1 MVDQHT
7 VEFPLKSFTS
17 EFEGAIIGLVFV
29 YSKKSIDDM
38 GRDWAF
44 QNPIGTGPFQME
56 SWTANDEFVGSTF
69 ADYWDTPA
77 SFDELSVK
85 EIPEDSTR
93 VALIKTDAVHIIDP
107 VPFSFL
113 PGLLEAGLQPNSDNQ
128 GGATQQSPTAATSG
142 CSSILKETTGI
153 AMVSL

>member
-1 MVDQHT
+1 
-7 VEFPLKSFTS
+7 
-17 EFEGAIIGLVFV
+17 
-29 YSKKSIDDM
+29 
-38 GRDWAF
+38 
-44 QNPIGTGPFQME
+44 ME

-85 EIPEDSTR
+85 EIPEDSTC
-93 VALIKTDAVHIIDP
+93 VAIIKTDAVHIIDP

-113 PGLLEAGLQPNSDNQ
+113 PGLLEADFSRTVTIRAARPK
-128 GGATQQSPTAATSG
+128 QSPTAATSG

-153 AMVSL
+153 ATVSL